1 MPRSCQPHAIP
12 KARFTDRASRGIAVA
27 LMLQSLCGLLILPI
41 IAWALSADRKATS
54 LPAAVRIALAGIAI
68 QFVIAG
74 LFTLLPQL
82 SIVFTWAAAAVSAL
96 QTATGEGMK
105 FLFGYLAGGPAPF
118 TVTDPSKGFVLA
130 LQALPLVIIMSV
142 LAKLLYHWG
151 VLQRIVAL
159 LAAGLQRTMGVSGP
173 VGTASAANIFIG
185 MVEAPIFIRPWLAR
199 LDKGGLFA
207 VMTTGMATVAG
218 TVMALYASFL
228 EPVLPGAAGH
238 ILLASI
244 MSAPAALVISRL
256 MVPWQDAPSEDTSPA
271 MPPPR
276 ETGSVMDAIVSGTT
290 DGLRLV
296 VSIAAMLLVMLALV
310 ALVNM
315 ILGALT
321 EPMGYRLSV
330 EAILGWLMTPL
341 ALLMGIPWGEAAQAG
356 QLIGIKTVL
365 NELLA
370 YVQLAGLSDT
380 VISQRSR
387 LILTYALCGFAN
399 FGSLGIMTGGLVALC
414 PDRRD
419 DILKLAPR
427 SIISGTLATMMTGAV
442 IGAITPG

>member
-1 MPRSCQPHAIP
+1 
-12 KARFTDRASRGIAVA
+12 
-27 LMLQSLCGLLILPI
+27 
-41 IAWALSADRKATS
+41 
-54 LPAAVRIALAGIAI
+54 
-68 QFVIAG
+68 
-74 LFTLLPQL
+74 LFTLIPQL
-82 SIVFTWAAAAVSAL
+82 PVLFTWAAAAVSAL
-96 QTATGEGMK
+96 QAATNEGMK

-151 VLQRIVAL
+151 ILQRVVAL
-159 LAAGLQRTMGVSGP
+159 LASALQRTMGVSGP

-199 LDKGGLFA
+199 FDKGGLFA

-256 MVPWQDAPSEDTSPA
+256 MVPWQNAPSEDNSPA
-271 MPPPR
+271 LPPPR
-276 ETGSVMDAIVSGTT
+276 ETGSVMDAIVTGTT
-290 DGLRLV
+290 DGIRLV
-296 VSIAAMLLVMLALV
+296 VSIAAMLLVMVALV

-315 ILGALT
+315 MLGAIT
-321 EPMGYRLSV
+321 EPMGHRLSV
-330 EAILGWLMTPL
+330 ETMLGWLMTPL
-341 ALLMGIPWGEAAQAG
+341 ALLMGIPWSEAAQAG

-370 YVQLAGLSDT
+370 YVQLASLSDSCD
-380 VISQRSR
+380 VRP
-387 LILTYALCGFAN
+387 LTPDPH
-399 FGSLGIMTGGLVALC
+399 LC
-414 PDRRD
+414 PVRLRQLRLPRHHDWRPGGPVPGPARRHSETRSTLNHLWHARHHDDRRRHRRHYAGLEHHPIRLND
-419 DILKLAPR
+419 L
-427 SIISGTLATMMTGAV
+427 
-442 IGAITPG
+442 IG